1 MNGLEEAQRQFGENF
16 FFFFNK
22 MDLEAVQKYFLLRR
36 IALVVPPKLS
46 TNSNDT
52 HAAIFLP

>member
-1 MNGLEEAQRQFGENF
+1 
-16 FFFFNK
+16 
-22 MDLEAVQKYFLLRR
+22 MDLEAVQKHFLLRR
-36 IALVVPPKLS
+36 IALVIPPKLS